1 MSEDLALFPSINP
14 NLDEVAEENVVMK
27 VEEPKKLRQKDIFVN
42 DLKPTLA
49 KSASSKDK
57 TTPVHSKEN
66 QSEPVEVAPG
76 DAPNSTS
83 SKYAH
88 LKAAR
93 AKGAITRKEKARIRR
108 EEKAEA
114 KRLKEIEKQK
124 KREAT
129 KERNRDK
136 ARERYRRLKA
146 EKEAKTKEEPEPRK
160 PQYIPRDNNMSFKKF
175 ADYMMR
181 YEDMKDRYKK
191 QSMINKKSN
200 KNRKIINKIAPPKVK
215 EFPDN
220 YPLAHLYGNNRFKTT
235 DFNNF

>member
-1 MSEDLALFPSINP
+1 MSKDLALFPTINP
-14 NLDEVAEENVVMK
+14 NLDEVAEENVVLK

-42 DLKPTLA
+42 DLKDCDA

-57 TTPVHSKEN
+57 TNRVHSKEKP
-66 QSEPVEVAPG
+66 SEPVEVAPG
-76 DAPNSTS
+76 DEPNSTS
-83 SKYAH
+83 SKYGH

-93 AKGAITRKEKARIRR
+93 AKGAITRKEKALIRR

-114 KRLKEIEKQK
+114 KRLKDIEKAK

-136 ARERYRRLKA
+136 ARERYRRLKT
-146 EKEAKTKEEPEPRK
+146 EKEEPEPRK
-160 PQYIPRDNNMSFKKF
+160 PKYIPRDNNMSFKKF

-181 YEDMKDRYKK
+181 YEDIKDRYEK

-200 KNRKIINKIAPPKVK
+200 KNMKIINKIAPPKVK

>member
-1 MSEDLALFPSINP
+1 MSDDLALFPTINP
-14 NLDEVAEENVVMK
+14 NLDEVAEENVVLK

-42 DLKPTLA
+42 DLKGATA

-66 QSEPVEVAPG
+66 QSEPVDVAPG

-114 KRLKEIEKQK
+114 KRLKDIEKEK
-124 KREAT
+124 RREAT
-129 KERNRDK
+129 KERNRVK

-146 EKEAKTKEEPEPRK
+146 EKETKPIDIPRK

-191 QSMINKKSN
+191 QNMKNNK
-200 KNRKIINKIAPPKVK
+200 RKEEAKIVQNIKHKPKK

-220 YPLAHLYGNNRFKTT
+220 YPLAHLYGNNRFKPT